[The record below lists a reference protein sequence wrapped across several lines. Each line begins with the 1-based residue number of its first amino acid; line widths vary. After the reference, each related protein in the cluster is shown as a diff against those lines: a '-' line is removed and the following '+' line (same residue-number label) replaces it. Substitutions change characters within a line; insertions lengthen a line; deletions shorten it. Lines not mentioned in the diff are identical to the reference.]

1 MHWQGI
7 PLLYRNRKP
16 LVLASASPRR
26 RSMLELLGIE
36 LRVDPSGVEET
47 LPESVGDPGGL
58 ALQWAMEKA
67 GRVADRLPDSW
78 VLAADTVVALGDR
91 VFGKPVDEAEAIA
104 MLQTLN
110 GRTHRV
116 FSGMALVHRR
126 EGVCRRGAHCTSVAF
141 RNAEPEE
148 IRAYVRTGE
157 PLDKAGG
164 YGIQD
169 LGGFLVRSIE
179 GSYTNVVGLPLAETL
194 DWLVEH
200 GIIEPCRAG
209 TSAWRGA
216 QGNGP

>member
-1 MHWQGI
+1 
-7 PLLYRNRKP
+7 
-16 LVLASASPRR
+16 
-26 RSMLELLGIE
+26 
-36 LRVDPSGVEET
+36 
-47 LPESVGDPGGL
+47 
-58 ALQWAMEKA
+58 
-67 GRVADRLPDSW
+67 
-78 VLAADTVVALGDR
+78 
-91 VFGKPVDEAEAIA
+91 
-104 MLQTLN
+104 
-110 GRTHRV
+110 
-116 FSGMALVHRR
+116 
-126 EGVCRRGAHCTSVAF
+126 VAF